1 MCIWVVAVLGTLYDS
16 LFRRFR
22 TRDGVSEK
30 RTSPDYA
37 DADAALHEISSVAR
51 CQISSTQQHGIT
63 LGFASCYPHKNRDS
77 GQRHVMII
85 VYHSLTFRVLA
96 PSLPL
101 NHAKKETSS
110 SLHTDNDTPSC

>member
-1 MCIWVVAVLGTLYDS
+1 
-16 LFRRFR
+16 
-22 TRDGVSEK
+22 
-30 RTSPDYA
+30 
-37 DADAALHEISSVAR
+37 
-51 CQISSTQQHGIT
+51 
-63 LGFASCYPHKNRDS
+63 
-77 GQRHVMII
+77 MII